1 VTNKTLVEIK
11 NVAKQLNEPVGVDE
25 LSPDIEKALFGSFS
39 FYPAVRKNIKSQSL
53 SLVATPHLIDDRRRS
68 FLR

>member
-1 VTNKTLVEIK
+1 MTNKTLVEIK

-39 FYPAVRKNIKSQSL
+39 FYPAALKNIKYQSL
-53 SLVATPHLIDDRRRS
+53 SLVATPHLINDRRRS
-68 FLR
+68 FFR